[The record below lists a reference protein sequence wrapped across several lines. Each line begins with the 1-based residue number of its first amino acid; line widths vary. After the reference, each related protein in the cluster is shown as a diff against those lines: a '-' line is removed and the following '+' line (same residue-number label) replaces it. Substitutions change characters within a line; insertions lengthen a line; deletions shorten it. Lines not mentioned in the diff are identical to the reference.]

1 MSKPAAKNAAG
12 RKGPTV
18 VSVLNL
24 KGGVGKTTV
33 TALLARYAAGA
44 GGYQMHGQKS
54 MNVLAVDL
62 DPQAN
67 LSQALM
73 GEQIYKKFHDNG
85 EPSIVELFNGF
96 VPPSQKTPAPTPV
109 DRRAIVKV
117 SNNYHSGVLEIIPSR
132 FDFSDRLIES
142 SSKGDE
148 RILAQFIAAEM
159 SDKDLV
165 LIDCAPTE
173 STLTRAAYHASQYV
187 LIPVRTEFFATI
199 GFPLMK
205 ESLDLFCKNH
215 RRKIQVCGVVV
226 NRNRTS
232 GATMGPHHRD
242 SLRDIRQQVK
252 KNEWPIMGIMAH
264 SDGYPKWAKD
274 ANANHLG
281 NATNEWPKIA
291 EAILRSVGLVI

>member
-44 GGYQMHGQKS
+44 GGFSMRGQKS

-73 GEQIYKKFHDNG
+73 GEVTYKKFHDDN

-96 VPPSQKTPAPTPV
+96 VSPSQATPAPTPV
-109 DRRAIVKV
+109 ERRAVIKV
-117 SNNYHSGVLEIIPSR
+117 SSNNHSGVLDLIPSR
-132 FDFSDRLIES
+132 FDFSDRLLES
-142 SSKGDE
+142 VTGDQ
-148 RILAQFIAAEM
+148 RILANFLTKEM
-159 SDKDLV
+159 LDKDLV

-173 STLTRAAYHASQYV
+173 SILTKTAYHASQYV

-205 ESLDLFCKNH
+205 QSLERFSAK
-215 RRKIQVCGVVV
+215 RQPQVCGVVI

-232 GATMGPHHRD
+232 GVNIGPHHRD
-242 SLRDIRQQVK
+242 SLRDIEQQAE
-252 KNEWPIMGIMAH
+252 KNGWPIMGVMAH

-274 ANANHLG
+274 PDATHLRNA
-281 NATNEWPKIA
+281 AKEWPSIA